1 MIKEKIKEDLKKYL
15 KERKKEE
22 VLTLREVLN
31 AISQKEK
38 EKRKNLSDEEIFSLI
53 LKEIKK
59 REEAIEAFEKG
70 KREDLV
76 KKEKKEVSLL
86 KSYLPQMLSE
96 KEIEKIAK
104 ETLKKFKVSSPKE
117 MGKVIS
123 FILEKYKGRVE
134 GKKVA
139 QIVKSFFQ

>member
-22 VLTLREVLN
+22 VLTLREILN

-96 KEIEKIAK
+96 KEIKKIAK
-104 ETLKKFKVSSPKE
+104 ETLKKLKISSPKE
-117 MGKVIS
+117 MGKAIS

>member
-22 VLTLREVLN
+22 VLTLREILN

-104 ETLKKFKVSSPKE
+104 ETLKKLKVSSPKE

>member
-22 VLTLREVLN
+22 VLTLREILN
-31 AISQKEK
+31 AVSQKEK

-104 ETLKKFKVSSPKE
+104 ETLKKLKVSSPKE